1 MYVEPNSTVYLMKN
15 VPLDPTYQHTVLFSS
30 KAAQEQAFMQFTSA
44 ELTFENLS
52 YQRHGRGYLKIA
64 KNVGK
69 LLNCNYMMF
78 RNYDSETM
86 NYDRWFYAFVTDV
99 EYINENTTMVRYEI
113 DIMQTWLFDY
123 QLDPVFVE
131 REHSSTDE
139 IGDNRLDESI
149 DYGDYVFRDFDIL
162 PPFKYEADNM
172 GVAVYFTSQ
181 IVDGKKVVYGGKCLQ
196 GVFTGG
202 GYMYARSPSA
212 LEEWFNRNAEL
223 LPDNIIGICMIP
235 KALAP
240 ESDAGQETF
249 SPSPYRAT
257 FSPKSRFGTFD
268 GYVPKNNKIRTFPYT
283 GYYMTNGTGSSKIYH
298 YEDFNDPTKIPQFRI
313 YCNSLM
319 GGDAFV
325 APVNYKGT
333 KSIPSTAGIETESNF
348 NEAISV
354 GGFPMC
360 SYSYDSFKAWW
371 AQNQGSFLAGMTG
384 QLTGAGATGLVAL
397 ATVANPVAGLVGA
410 GISIFSAVTNALGTV
425 RDKKAMPG
433 QLLGD
438 ASVNTAMGC
447 GFFGIWGGEI
457 RIRKEYAIIIDQYW
471 SKFGYPCRKVKVPNR
486 NARANWNYVKT
497 VGCEFTGSIPASD
510 AEAIKAIYDNGV
522 TFWNDINNVGKYG
535 DFTNPINT

>member
-240 ESDAGQETF
+240 ESDAGQTTF

-283 GYYMTNGTGSSKIYH
+283 GYYMTNGIGSSKIYH

-384 QLTGAGATGLVAL
+384 QLTGAGSTGLVAL

-438 ASVNTAMGC
+438 ASVNTAMGS

>member
-30 KAAQEQAFMQFTSA
+30 KAAQEQAFMQFASP

>member
-240 ESDAGQETF
+240 ESDTGQPTF

-333 KSIPSTAGIETESNF
+333 KSIPSTSGIETESNF

-410 GISIFSAVTNALGTV
+410 GISIFSAVTNALGKV

-438 ASVNTAMGC
+438 ASVNTAMGS

>member
-240 ESDAGQETF
+240 ESDTGQATF

-535 DFTNPINT
+535 DFTNPINA

>member
-30 KAAQEQAFMQFTSA
+30 KAAQEQAFMQFTSS

-181 IVDGKKVVYGGKCLQ
+181 IVDGEKVVYGGKCLQ

-212 LEEWFNRNAEL
+212 LEEWFKRNAEL

-240 ESDAGQETF
+240 ESDTGQSTF

-333 KSIPSTAGIETESNF
+333 KSIPSTSGIETESNF

-438 ASVNTAMGC
+438 ASVNTAMGS

-457 RIRKEYAIIIDQYW
+457 RIRREYAIIIDQYW

>member
-30 KAAQEQAFMQFTSA
+30 KAAQEQAFMQFTSS

-123 QLDPVFVE
+123 KLDPVFVE

-172 GVAVYFTSQ
+172 GVAIYFTSQ

-212 LEEWFNRNAEL
+212 IEEWFNRNAEL

-240 ESDAGQETF
+240 ESDAGQTTF

-333 KSIPSTAGIETESNF
+333 KSIPSTSGIETESNF

-438 ASVNTAMGC
+438 ASVNTAMGS

-457 RIRKEYAIIIDQYW
+457 HIRKEYAIIIDQYW

>member
-44 ELTFENLS
+44 ELTFENMS

-181 IVDGKKVVYGGKCLQ
+181 IVNGEKVVYGGKCLQ

-240 ESDAGQETF
+240 ESDTGQATF

-333 KSIPSTAGIETESNF
+333 KSIPSTSGIETESNF

-438 ASVNTAMGC
+438 ASVNTAMGS